1 MFLVGSLILL
11 AIIFVAAFASK
22 WRVPLVVISLV
33 AWMLFGSG
41 VLNIVPCPDY
51 GFARQLADTA
61 LVFVLF
67 VGGFSTCKKRFKAV
81 FAPAMIL
88 ATVGVIGTAA
98 ITGVLLYFFFF
109 FSWEM
114 ALLVGCIIASTDAA
128 AIFSILRTRSLDP
141 NMSALVEIE
150 SATNDPMAIVLT
162 AIAVSVVFAHQG
174 GDSGQSQYAIIA
186 LQLVW
191 QTIGGIGIGLLIGW
205 FACRASKYVAELDK
219 GYFYV
224 YIVATIMLS
233 FGVADLCKASG
244 ILSAFFAGFMLGNS
258 NIPFKSTTTTFL
270 DSLSTMGNVV
280 IFVLL
285 GLLVTPSKFVHV
297 YKDGI
302 MLFLILT
309 FIARPVVVAVCTF
322 FARYKLKEHLFINWS
337 GLRGAVPMVLATY
350 PLAGGITGTYK
361 EIGMAYYIFYI
372 VFFAV
377 FLSMAVQGSTITK
390 LADKLKMATKA
401 KPKPKQVMELVAMH
415 HSDLELVEMD
425 IDDSI
430 YGGSEPVPISSF
442 NLPSGTTVTMA
453 NRDDKIIAP
462 TGKTEIFPGDILYVL
477 VKISE
482 VDNVTA
488 AIRGRFSS
496 KNTLVTQAAAT

>member
-1 MFLVGSLILL
+1 MFLVGALILL

-33 AWMLFGSG
+33 AGMLFGSG
-41 VLNIVPCPDY
+41 VLNIVPYPDY
-51 GFARQLADTA
+51 GFARQLADAA

-67 VGGFSTCKKRFKAV
+67 VGGFSTCDKRFKAV

-88 ATVGVIGTAA
+88 ATIGVIGTAA
-98 ITGVLLYFFFF
+98 ITGSLLYFLLNFP
-109 FSWEM
+109 WQV

-162 AIAVSVVFAHQG
+162 TIAISIVITQG
-174 GDSGQSQYAIIA
+174 GGGDHGQGQYILIA
-186 LQLVW
+186 LKLVW
-191 QTIGGIGIGLLIGW
+191 QTVGGIGIGLLIGW

-224 YIVATIMLS
+224 YIVAIIMLS
-233 FGVADLCKASG
+233 FGIADLCKASG

-258 NIPFKSTTTTFL
+258 NISFKSTTTTFL
-270 DSLSTMGNVV
+270 ESLSTMGNVV

-285 GLLVTPSKFVHV
+285 GLLVLPSEFGSV

-302 MLFLILT
+302 VLFLILT

-322 FARYKLKEHLFINWS
+322 FARYGLREHLFMNWS

-350 PLAGGITGTYK
+350 PLAAGIEG
-361 EIGMAYYIFYI
+361 ARYIFNI

-377 FLSMAVQGSTITK
+377 FLSMAIQGSTITK
-390 LADKLKMATKA
+390 LADKLKLATKA

-442 NLPSGTTVTMA
+442 NLPAGTTVTMV
-453 NRDDKIIAP
+453 NRNDKIIAP

-482 VDNVTA
+482 VDNATA

-496 KNTLVTQAAAT
+496 KNTQVMQTVAQT